1 MGPQVRTLLQSPQ
14 FRAMLSDPNA
24 MRSMMQMAGSR
35 GAPGMGGMAGMF
47 GGQPPAAGAPA
58 VAGAPTNLFNPWA
71 ANPAPATG
79 TDAPAAGAFNPFAM
93 GGAGTHYSLDYL

>member
-35 GAPGMGGMAGMF
+35 GAPGMGGMGGMF
-47 GGQPPAAGAPA
+47 GGQQAATTSASPPAP
-58 VAGAPTNLFNPWA
+58 GAPTNLFNPWA
-71 ANPAPATG
+71 ANAPTATG
-79 TDAPAAGAFNPFAM
+79 TDAAVAGAFNPFAM
-93 GGAGTHYSLDYL
+93 GGAGTFSV